1 VALVVDVETV
11 FGGVVFQVGDVSRDI
26 DNGHSGQSLT
36 VQHSVP
42 ARRPSTDR
50 VVAVDDDAL
59 LSLCH
64 RVADAVSEALSTVED
79 WSPAGERP
87 GQYAID
93 LVADRAVLEV
103 LDHPDIGVVSEE
115 SGVHRPQAPLVAV
128 VDPVDGSTNAAR
140 GIPWYATSVCVLD
153 RDGPRV
159 AVVANLA
166 NGVRYSA
173 TRHGGARRDGARL
186 SSSGCEVLADAVVAI
201 AGMPRRHLG
210 WAQFRAFGAA
220 ALDICGV
227 ADGSLDA
234 FAVGEHA
241 SLAPW
246 DYLGALLV
254 CSESGACAADLRG
267 RDLVTTEAGARRA
280 VVAAASERLLDE
292 LLAVCATPSVTSSAT
307 PPRA

>member
-1 VALVVDVETV
+1 VALVVHVETV
-11 FGGVVFQVGDVSRDI
+11 FGGVVLQVGDVSRDI
-26 DNGHSGQSLT
+26 DDGHSGQSLT
-36 VQHSVP
+36 ALSCVP
-42 ARRPSTDR
+42 AGQVAADR
-50 VVAVDDDAL
+50 VVEVDDQAL

-64 RVADAVSEALSTVED
+64 RVADAVSEALGTVED

-115 SGVHRPQAPLVAV
+115 SGVHRPDAPLMAV

-140 GIPWYATSVCVLD
+140 GIPWYATSVGVLD
-153 RDGPRV
+153 REGPRV
-159 AVVANLA
+159 ALVANLA

-173 TRHGGARRDGARL
+173 IRDVGAWRDGVRL
-186 SSSGCEVLADAVVAI
+186 SSSGCAALADAVVAI
-201 AGMPRRHLG
+201 AGMPGRHLG

-220 ALDICGV
+220 ALDLCAV
-227 ADGSLDA
+227 ADGSVDA
-234 FAVGEHA
+234 FVVGEHA

-254 CSESGACAADLRG
+254 CRESGAVAADLRG
-267 RDLVTTEAGARRA
+267 RSLVTTEVGTRRA
-280 VVAAASERLLDE
+280 VVAAASEALLGA
-292 LLAVCATPSVTSSAT
+292 LVSACTTPSAVRSHV
-307 PPRA
+307 PRA